1 MLVVKDAA
9 IDILRGLNDI
19 KQAADRLIH
28 IDEATAIGHVCA
40 HPTCMPWIPIADQ
53 LGANPASA
61 CGMQQDLADA
71 NPQTS
76 TGQHDCGS

>member
-28 IDEATAIGHVCA
+28 IDEATSIGHGSA
-40 HPTCMPWIPIADQ
+40 HPTCMP
-53 LGANPASA
+53 
-61 CGMQQDLADA
+61 
-71 NPQTS
+71 
-76 TGQHDCGS
+76 